1 MKNILIIGAG
11 IGGLTAAI
19 ALVRKGFRV
28 RVFEQSAALG
38 EVGAGITLNSGA
50 LRCLELLGLGDA
62 VRAESLETV
71 GVPFRHYRTG
81 ELLRSGYDRDKP
93 LDPSAIASRQMHRAD
108 LHALLAAA
116 LREADP
122 EAIVLKSRLQRF
134 TESASDVTAE
144 FADGSTAT
152 GDLLVA
158 CDGVRSVVR
167 ARMVGS
173 EKLSFTGQV
182 AFRCLVPMD
191 RLRSILDTATGSV
204 FIGPGH
210 TINRYPL
217 RHGTIMN
224 CVGLAKT
231 NAWQQEGW
239 NTPATNAEFLAEFE
253 GWHPEVT
260 GLIAAAPPDRI
271 IKWALFARDPLPVW
285 SAGRA
290 VLLGDAAHPMLPFLG
305 LGASMAIEDG
315 VVLARALEAHED
327 FKVAVARYEAARKPR
342 TTQIYDASALQG
354 RLTQAG
360 DPEHYGAVP
369 SPAHDPAIF
378 DFDPLAVAV
387 R

>member
-1 MKNILIIGAG
+1 MKKILIIGAG
-11 IGGLTAAI
+11 LGGLTAAI
-19 ALVRKGFRV
+19 ALVRRGFRV

-38 EVGAGITLNSGA
+38 DVGAGITLNSGA
-50 LRCLELLGLGDA
+50 LRCLEVLGLGAA
-62 VRAESLETV
+62 VRAESRETV

-81 ELLRSGYDRDKP
+81 ELLRSGYDADKP
-93 LDPSAIASRQMHRAD
+93 LDPNAIASRQMHRAD

-116 LREADP
+116 LRDTDP
-122 EAIVLKSRLQRF
+122 EAIVLKARLQGF
-134 TESASDVTAE
+134 AENGSHVTAA
-144 FADGSTAT
+144 FADGTTAS

-158 CDGVRSVVR
+158 CDGVRSIVR
-167 ARMVGS
+167 AQIGGP
-173 EKLSFTGQV
+173 EKLAFTGQV
-182 AFRCLVPMD
+182 AFRCLVPVE
-191 RLRSILDTATGSV
+191 RLRSILDTERGSV
-204 FIGPGH
+204 FIGPGR

-231 NAWQQEGW
+231 DAWQEEGW
-239 NTPATNAEFLAEFE
+239 NTPATNAEFLAEFA

-260 GLIAAAPPDRI
+260 GLIEAAPPDRI
-271 IKWALFARDPLPVW
+271 IKWALFARDPVPAW

-315 VVLARALEAHED
+315 VILARALGAHDDPE
-327 FKVAVARYEAARKPR
+327 VGLRRYEAARKPR
-342 TTQIYDASALQG
+342 TTQIWAASALQG
-354 RLTQAG
+354 RLTQSA

-387 R
+387 D